1 VRICVI
7 RNRAKSNE
15 RTQKN
20 EEELLVATDS
30 LYLIIFTPTAEN
42 PNHDS
47 FMGSLPENYR
57 LSYYR

>member
-1 VRICVI
+1 MRGH
-7 RNRAKSNE
+7 K
-15 RTQKN
+15 KN
-20 EEELLVATDS
+20 EEELFVATDS

-42 PNHDS
+42 PDHDS